1 MSEITHNLQTI
12 KAQIEQFNA
21 QTPQQT
27 QLLAVSKT
35 KPLSAVIEAYAAGQR
50 LFGENYVQEAVEKI
64 QQLNNQSQYDTRYDE
79 IEWHFIDPIQS
90 NKTKLIA
97 EHFDW
102 VQSVDRLKVA
112 QRLNDQRPDASA
124 KLNVCLQIN
133 ISEED
138 NKSGANKTQMF
149 ELAKLVSQL
158 PNLTLRGI
166 MCIPQKTADQT
177 LQKRQLQ
184 QMQQLFLSLKAQYPN
199 VDTLSMGMT
208 NDMQL
213 AIENGSTM
221 VRIGTAIFG
230 ERATK
235 RATR

>member
-64 QQLNNQSQYDTRYDE
+64 QQLKNHSQSDVHYAE
-79 IEWHFIDPIQS
+79 IVWHFIGPIQS

-102 VQSVDRLKVA
+102 VQSIDRLKVA
-112 QRLNDQRPDASA
+112 QRLNEQRPDALA

-138 NKSGANKTQMF
+138 NKSGADKTQMF

-158 PNLTLRGI
+158 PNLNLRGI

-177 LQKRQLQ
+177 LQNRQLQ
-184 QMQQLFLSLKAQYPN
+184 QMQQLFLALKAQYPN

-230 ERATK
+230 ERAA
-235 RATR
+235 R

>member
-1 MSEITHNLQTI
+1 MSEITHNIQSI

-21 QTPQQT
+21 HTPQQT

-35 KPLSAVIEAYAAGQR
+35 KPLSAIKEAYQCGQR
-50 LFGENYVQEAVEKI
+50 LFGENYVQEAVDKI
-64 QQLNNQSQYDTRYDE
+64 QQLKQDSQPDNRYE
-79 IEWHFIDPIQS
+79 QIVWHFIGPIQS

-102 VQSVDRLKVA
+102 VQSIDRIKIA
-112 QRLNDQRPDASA
+112 QRLNDQRPTGLA

-133 ISEED
+133 ISEEES
-138 NKSGANKTQMF
+138 KSGAKQTQMF
-149 ELAKLVSQL
+149 ELAELVNQL
-158 PNLTLRGI
+158 PNLQLRGI
-166 MCIPQKTADQT
+166 MCIPQKTSDPE
-177 LQKRQLQ
+177 LQNKQLQ
-184 QMQQLFLSLKAQYPN
+184 QMQQLYLSLQAQFTE

-208 NDMQL
+208 NDMQV

-230 ERATK
+230 ARADK
-235 RATR
+235 